1 MKPLLS
7 FVVLF
12 LCAFAAPAQP
22 DSTKKSKSEALMFSY
37 QLYERIKKGE
47 SFVELAKKYSEDPGS
62 APNGGLYANINKGDF
77 MKKFEEKL
85 FSLKPGEIS
94 KPFKTSY
101 GYHIAELVSVHGDK
115 YDCRHILITYK
126 E

>member
-1 MKPLLS
+1 MKRVSLLLLC
-7 FVVLF
+7 FLF
-12 LCAFAAPAQP
+12 SGIALAQA
-22 DSTKKSKSEALMFSY
+22 DSTKKTKSEAMMFSY

-47 SFVELAKKYSEDPGS
+47 SFADLAKKYSEDPGS
-62 APNGGLYANINKGDF
+62 APNGGKYTDVNKGDF

-85 FSLKPGEIS
+85 LSLKPGEIS

-101 GYHIAELVSVHGDK
+101 GYHIVELLKVNGDK